1 MGEREAVS
9 MKVIGYDVGTTGFKA
24 GLYELSR
31 DALSLLAGCVEHYEL
46 HILPNGG
53 AEQDPGDWWAAM
65 CRSTKKLLETTG
77 VQPGEVRGIACCSQF
92 STLVMVDR
100 DGNALRPAMS
110 CMDTRAAKQFEDVMG
125 AGLCVEGLNA
135 ARLLRFLRVT
145 GAASTS
151 AKDSIWRYRWVRE
164 NEPELFAKTYKWL
177 DAKEYLTFRATGR
190 TLASR
195 DDAYMTFLYDVHK
208 GCWSEELCKMLDI
221 DMAHLPELC
230 NGADTVGPLLPGPAA
245 ELGLLP
251 GTSVI
256 AGGSD
261 VSLCQVGSGC
271 VRPGD
276 VNICS
281 GTSGWVCTTVDHLCL
296 DVGHSAA
303 SIVGADPTAY
313 LYCADCE
320 TAGKCV
326 EWGRER
332 LGGTALGSY
341 DAMID
346 SVRDVPAGSNGVV
359 FSPWMHGNRC
369 PFEDANARGVFFN
382 VDVSCR
388 TGDLIKAVVEGVCLH
403 MRWLLETSELKVKTA
418 PVVRFT
424 GGSAMSKTIC
434 QILADV
440 LGREVETIENPRHVG
455 TLGAAALMAVSFGLL
470 GSVRDTRELIRV
482 GGRFVPNPANTAVY
496 DRVYPVFQSLYRD
509 NKKSFAALNA
519 AEAAAEVP
527 AAAR

>member
-1 MGEREAVS
+1 

-24 GLYELSR
+24 GLYEVSQEDLR
-31 DALSLLAGCVEHYEL
+31 MLAGVCEHYNL

-53 AEQDPGDWWAAM
+53 AEQDPGDWWNAM
-65 CRSTKKLLETTG
+65 CRSTKKLLEESGTA
-77 VQPGEVRGIACCSQF
+77 PGDVRAIACCSQF

-100 DGNALRPAMS
+100 KGRALRPAMS
-110 CMDTRAAKQFEDVMG
+110 CMDTRAAKQFETYMG
-125 AGLCVEGLNA
+125 TGLRVEGLNVSK
-135 ARLLRFLRVT
+135 LLRFVRIT
-145 GAASTS
+145 GAASLS
-151 AKDSIWRYRWVRE
+151 AKDSIWRYHWVHD
-164 NEPELFAKTYKWL
+164 NEPEIFKQTYKWL
-177 DAKEYLTFRATGR
+177 DAKEYLTFRATGK

-195 DDAYMTFLYDVHK
+195 DDAYATFLYNVRK
-208 GCWSEELCKMLDI
+208 GCWSEELCRMLDI
-221 DMAHLPELC
+221 RMEHLPELC
-230 NGADTVGPLLPGPAA
+230 NSSDMVGELLPGPAE

-251 GTSVI
+251 GTAVI

-271 VRPGD
+271 LRPGD

-281 GTSGWVCTTVDHLCL
+281 GTSGWVCTTVGHLCL
-296 DVGHSAA
+296 DVSHSAA
-303 SIVGADPTAY
+303 SIVGADPDTY

-326 EWGRER
+326 EWGRDR
-332 LGGTALGSY
+332 LGGTALGSF

-346 SVRDVPAGSNGVV
+346 SVRSIPAGSNGVV

-382 VDVSCR
+382 VDVDSH
-388 TGDLIKAVVEGVCLH
+388 TGDLIKAVIEGVCLH
-403 MRWLLETSELKVKTA
+403 MRWLLETSELKVKTGA
-418 PVVRFT
+418 VVRFS

-440 LGREVETIENPRHVG
+440 LGREVETVESPRYVG
-455 TLGAAALMAVSFGLL
+455 TLGAAALTAVSLGLL
-470 GSVRDTRELIRV
+470 TDIKDIRKLIRV
-482 GGRFVPNPANTAVY
+482 GAHFTPDPANTAVY
-496 DRVYPVFQSLYRD
+496 DRIYPVFKELYRC

-519 AEAAAEVP
+519 VP
-527 AAAR
+527 AAAEPAVTH